1 MTWKKNV
8 LAALSVL
15 AVGTMAL
22 TGCGGNTSSSSGSG
36 DKIVLRYAENQVKDY
51 PTTQAAQKFADLVK
65 EKTNGRITVEVY
77 DSGQLGDE
85 KSVIEQVQFGGI
97 DMSRVSLTPLSE
109 FSRNLMA
116 LQFPYLYRDSEHMWK
131 VLDGDIG
138 KELLK
143 STEDSGIVGLSWY
156 DAGTRNFY
164 NSKHEIKSLAD
175 MQGLKIR
182 VQESSMMMDMVKA
195 LGANPT
201 PMPYGEVYSG
211 LQTNVID
218 GAENNWPSYESTSH
232 YEVAKYYVVDE
243 HSRVPEM
250 QIISKQTM
258 DKLSADDQ
266 KIIRECAEESAKY
279 ERQLWAEREK
289 ASEEKVRAGG
299 AVITRLSDGDPLCHE
314 YPAALPRCGDGYGA
328 ADRHHD
334 PDPSAGR
341 DGMRH
346 EPRAV
351 RRDAH
356 LQSGHRPLH
365 SAGRIGALCRLRHC
379 EAADGAGRQ
388 GHDSDVR
395 GDVHRFDAGHLCPAV
410 FHGAADDARCAEI
423 RKYAKLRENHRGFY

>member
-1 MTWKKNV
+1 MSWKKKV

-15 AVGTMAL
+15 TVSTMVLA
-22 TGCGGNTSSSSGSG
+22 GCGGSSSSSSGGSG

-85 KSVIEQVQFGGI
+85 KSVIEQIQFGGI

-116 LQFPYLYRDSEHMWK
+116 LQLPYLYRDADHMWK

-138 KELLK
+138 KDLLK

-156 DAGTRNFY
+156 DAGARNFY
-164 NSKHEIKSLAD
+164 DTQHEIKGLAD
-175 MQGLKIR
+175 MKGLKIR

-201 PMPYGEVYSG
+201 PMAYGEVYSA

-243 HSRVPEM
+243 HSRIPEM

-258 DKLSADDQ
+258 DKLSPDDQ
-266 KIIRECAEESAKY
+266 IIRECAAESAKY

-289 ASEEKVRAGG
+289 SSEEKVKAGG
-299 AVITRLSDGDPLCHE
+299 ATITRLSDEARAEFVKAVQPL
-314 YPAALPRCGDGYGA
+314 YDQYGA
-328 ADRHHD
+328 EYKDLIQKI
-334 PDPSAGR
+334 R
-341 DGMRH
+341 D
-346 EPRAV
+346 V
-351 RRDAH
+351 
-356 LQSGHRPLH
+356 
-365 SAGRIGALCRLRHC
+365 
-379 EAADGAGRQ
+379 
-388 GHDSDVR
+388 
-395 GDVHRFDAGHLCPAV
+395 
-410 FHGAADDARCAEI
+410 
-423 RKYAKLRENHRGFY
+423 K

>member
-1 MTWKKNV
+1 MSWKKKV

-15 AVGTMAL
+15 TVSTMVLA
-22 TGCGGNTSSSSGSG
+22 GCGGSSSSSSGGSG

-85 KSVIEQVQFGGI
+85 KSVIEQIQFGGI

-116 LQFPYLYRDSEHMWK
+116 LQLPYLYRDADHMWK

-138 KELLK
+138 KDLLK

-156 DAGTRNFY
+156 DAGARNFY
-164 NSKHEIKSLAD
+164 DTQHEIKGLAD
-175 MQGLKIR
+175 MKGLKIR

-201 PMPYGEVYSG
+201 PMAYGEVYSA

-243 HSRVPEM
+243 HSRIPEM

-258 DKLSADDQ
+258 DKLSPEDQ
-266 KIIRECAEESAKY
+266 KIIRECAAESAKY

-289 ASEEKVRAGG
+289 ASEEKVKAGG
-299 AVITRLSDGDPLCHE
+299 AIITRLSDEARAEFVKAVQPLYE
-314 YPAALPRCGDGYGA
+314 QYGA
-328 ADRHHD
+328 EYKDLIQKI
-334 PDPSAGR
+334 R
-341 DGMRH
+341 D
-346 EPRAV
+346 V
-351 RRDAH
+351 
-356 LQSGHRPLH
+356 
-365 SAGRIGALCRLRHC
+365 
-379 EAADGAGRQ
+379 
-388 GHDSDVR
+388 
-395 GDVHRFDAGHLCPAV
+395 
-410 FHGAADDARCAEI
+410 
-423 RKYAKLRENHRGFY
+423 K

>member
-1 MTWKKNV
+1 MSWKKKV

-15 AVGTMAL
+15 TVSTMVLA
-22 TGCGGNTSSSSGSG
+22 GCGGSSSSSSGGSG

-85 KSVIEQVQFGGI
+85 KSVIEQIQFGGI

-116 LQFPYLYRDSEHMWK
+116 LQLPYLYRDADHMWK

-138 KELLK
+138 KDLLK

-156 DAGTRNFY
+156 DAGARNFY
-164 NSKHEIKSLAD
+164 DTQHEIKGLAD
-175 MQGLKIR
+175 MKGLKIR

-201 PMPYGEVYSG
+201 PMAYGEVYSA

-243 HSRVPEM
+243 HSRIPEM

-258 DKLSADDQ
+258 DKLSPDDQ
-266 KIIRECAEESAKY
+266 KIIRECAAESAKY

-289 ASEEKVRAGG
+289 ASEEKVKAGG
-299 AVITRLSDGDPLCHE
+299 AIITRLSDEARAGFVKAVQPLYE
-314 YPAALPRCGDGYGA
+314 QYGA
-328 ADRHHD
+328 EYKDLIQKI
-334 PDPSAGR
+334 R
-341 DGMRH
+341 D
-346 EPRAV
+346 V
-351 RRDAH
+351 
-356 LQSGHRPLH
+356 
-365 SAGRIGALCRLRHC
+365 
-379 EAADGAGRQ
+379 
-388 GHDSDVR
+388 
-395 GDVHRFDAGHLCPAV
+395 
-410 FHGAADDARCAEI
+410 
-423 RKYAKLRENHRGFY
+423 K

>member
-1 MTWKKNV
+1 MSWKKKV

-15 AVGTMAL
+15 TVSTMVLA
-22 TGCGGNTSSSSGSG
+22 GCGGSSSSSSGGSG

-85 KSVIEQVQFGGI
+85 KSVIEQIQFGGI

-116 LQFPYLYRDSEHMWK
+116 LQLPYLYRDADHMWK

-138 KELLK
+138 KDLLK

-156 DAGTRNFY
+156 DAGARNFY
-164 NSKHEIKSLAD
+164 DTQHEIKGLAD
-175 MQGLKIR
+175 MKGLKIR

-201 PMPYGEVYSG
+201 PMAYGEVYSA

-243 HSRVPEM
+243 HSRIPEM

-258 DKLSADDQ
+258 DKLSPDDQ
-266 KIIRECAEESAKY
+266 KIIRECAAESAKY

-289 ASEEKVRAGG
+289 SSEEKVKAGG
-299 AVITRLSDGDPLCHE
+299 ATITRLSDEARAEFVKAVQPL
-314 YPAALPRCGDGYGA
+314 YDQYGA
-328 ADRHHD
+328 EYKDLIQKI
-334 PDPSAGR
+334 R
-341 DGMRH
+341 D
-346 EPRAV
+346 V
-351 RRDAH
+351 
-356 LQSGHRPLH
+356 
-365 SAGRIGALCRLRHC
+365 
-379 EAADGAGRQ
+379 
-388 GHDSDVR
+388 
-395 GDVHRFDAGHLCPAV
+395 
-410 FHGAADDARCAEI
+410 
-423 RKYAKLRENHRGFY
+423 K

>member
-1 MTWKKNV
+1 MSWKKKV

-15 AVGTMAL
+15 TVSTMVLA
-22 TGCGGNTSSSSGSG
+22 GCGGSSSSSSGGSG

-85 KSVIEQVQFGGI
+85 KSVIEQIQFGGI

-116 LQFPYLYRDSEHMWK
+116 LQLPYLYRDADHMWK

-138 KELLK
+138 KDLLK

-156 DAGTRNFY
+156 DAGARNFY
-164 NSKHEIKSLAD
+164 DTQHEIKGLAD
-175 MQGLKIR
+175 MKGLKIR

-201 PMPYGEVYSG
+201 PMAYGEVYSA

-243 HSRVPEM
+243 HSRIPEM

-258 DKLSADDQ
+258 DKLSPEDQ
-266 KIIRECAEESAKY
+266 KIIRECAAESAKY

-289 ASEEKVRAGG
+289 SSEEKVKAGG
-299 AVITRLSDGDPLCHE
+299 ATITRLSDEARAEFVKAVQPL
-314 YPAALPRCGDGYGA
+314 YDQYGA
-328 ADRHHD
+328 EYKDLIQKI
-334 PDPSAGR
+334 R
-341 DGMRH
+341 D
-346 EPRAV
+346 V
-351 RRDAH
+351 
-356 LQSGHRPLH
+356 
-365 SAGRIGALCRLRHC
+365 
-379 EAADGAGRQ
+379 
-388 GHDSDVR
+388 
-395 GDVHRFDAGHLCPAV
+395 
-410 FHGAADDARCAEI
+410 
-423 RKYAKLRENHRGFY
+423 K

>member
-1 MTWKKNV
+1 MSWKKKV

-15 AVGTMAL
+15 TVSTMVLA
-22 TGCGGNTSSSSGSG
+22 GCGGSSSSSSGGSG

-85 KSVIEQVQFGGI
+85 KSVIEQIQFGGI

-116 LQFPYLYRDSEHMWK
+116 LQLPYLYRDADHMWK
-131 VLDGDIG
+131 VLNGDIG
-138 KELLK
+138 KDLLK

-156 DAGTRNFY
+156 DAGARNFY
-164 NSKHEIKSLAD
+164 DTQHEIKGLAD
-175 MQGLKIR
+175 MKGLKIR

-201 PMPYGEVYSG
+201 PMAYGEVYSA

-243 HSRVPEM
+243 HSRIPEM

-258 DKLSADDQ
+258 DKLSPDDQ
-266 KIIRECAEESAKY
+266 KIIRECAAESAKY

-289 ASEEKVRAGG
+289 SSEEKVKAGG
-299 AVITRLSDGDPLCHE
+299 ATITRLSDEARAEFVKAVQPL
-314 YPAALPRCGDGYGA
+314 YDQYGA
-328 ADRHHD
+328 EYKDLIQKI
-334 PDPSAGR
+334 R
-341 DGMRH
+341 D
-346 EPRAV
+346 V
-351 RRDAH
+351 
-356 LQSGHRPLH
+356 
-365 SAGRIGALCRLRHC
+365 
-379 EAADGAGRQ
+379 
-388 GHDSDVR
+388 
-395 GDVHRFDAGHLCPAV
+395 
-410 FHGAADDARCAEI
+410 
-423 RKYAKLRENHRGFY
+423 K

>member
-1 MTWKKNV
+1 MSWKKKV

-15 AVGTMAL
+15 TVSTMVLA
-22 TGCGGNTSSSSGSG
+22 GCGGSSSSSSGGSG

-85 KSVIEQVQFGGI
+85 KSVIEQIQFGGI

-116 LQFPYLYRDSEHMWK
+116 LQLPYLYRDADHMWK

-138 KELLK
+138 KDLLK

-156 DAGTRNFY
+156 DAGARNFY
-164 NSKHEIKSLAD
+164 DTQHEIKGLAD
-175 MQGLKIR
+175 MKGLKIR

-201 PMPYGEVYSG
+201 PMAYGEVYSA

-243 HSRVPEM
+243 HSRIPEM

-258 DKLSADDQ
+258 DKLSPDDQ
-266 KIIRECAEESAKY
+266 KIIRECAAESAKY

-289 ASEEKVRAGG
+289 ASEEKVKAGG
-299 AVITRLSDGDPLCHE
+299 AIITRLSDEARAEFVKAVQPLYE
-314 YPAALPRCGDGYGA
+314 QYGA
-328 ADRHHD
+328 EYKDLIQKI
-334 PDPSAGR
+334 R
-341 DGMRH
+341 D
-346 EPRAV
+346 V
-351 RRDAH
+351 
-356 LQSGHRPLH
+356 
-365 SAGRIGALCRLRHC
+365 
-379 EAADGAGRQ
+379 
-388 GHDSDVR
+388 
-395 GDVHRFDAGHLCPAV
+395 
-410 FHGAADDARCAEI
+410 
-423 RKYAKLRENHRGFY
+423 K

>member
-1 MTWKKNV
+1 MSWKKKV

-15 AVGTMAL
+15 TVSTMVLA
-22 TGCGGNTSSSSGSG
+22 GCGGSSSSSSGGSG

-85 KSVIEQVQFGGI
+85 KSVIEQIQFGGI

-116 LQFPYLYRDSEHMWK
+116 LQLPYLYRDADHMWK

-138 KELLK
+138 KDLLK

-156 DAGTRNFY
+156 DAGARNFY
-164 NSKHEIKSLAD
+164 DTQHEIKSLAD
-175 MQGLKIR
+175 MKGLKIR

-201 PMPYGEVYSG
+201 PMAYGEVYSA

-243 HSRVPEM
+243 HSRIPEM

-258 DKLSADDQ
+258 DKLSPDDQ
-266 KIIRECAEESAKY
+266 KIIRECAAESAKY

-289 ASEEKVRAGG
+289 SSEEKVKAGG
-299 AVITRLSDGDPLCHE
+299 ATITRLSDEARAEFVKAVQPL
-314 YPAALPRCGDGYGA
+314 YDQYGA
-328 ADRHHD
+328 EYKDLIQKI
-334 PDPSAGR
+334 R
-341 DGMRH
+341 D
-346 EPRAV
+346 V
-351 RRDAH
+351 
-356 LQSGHRPLH
+356 
-365 SAGRIGALCRLRHC
+365 
-379 EAADGAGRQ
+379 
-388 GHDSDVR
+388 
-395 GDVHRFDAGHLCPAV
+395 
-410 FHGAADDARCAEI
+410 
-423 RKYAKLRENHRGFY
+423 K

>member
-1 MTWKKNV
+1 MSWKKKV

-15 AVGTMAL
+15 TVSTMVLA
-22 TGCGGNTSSSSGSG
+22 GCGGSSSSSSGGSG

-85 KSVIEQVQFGGI
+85 KSVIEQIQFGGI

-116 LQFPYLYRDSEHMWK
+116 LQLPYLYRDADHMWK

-138 KELLK
+138 KDLLK

-156 DAGTRNFY
+156 DAGARNFY
-164 NSKHEIKSLAD
+164 DTQHEIKGVAD
-175 MQGLKIR
+175 MKGLKIR

-201 PMPYGEVYSG
+201 PMAYGEVYSA

-243 HSRVPEM
+243 HSRIPEM

-258 DKLSADDQ
+258 DKLSPEDQ
-266 KIIRECAEESAKY
+266 KIIRECAAESAKY

-289 ASEEKVRAGG
+289 ASEEKVKAGG
-299 AVITRLSDGDPLCHE
+299 AIITRLSDEARAEFVKAVQPLYE
-314 YPAALPRCGDGYGA
+314 QYGA
-328 ADRHHD
+328 EYKDLIQKI
-334 PDPSAGR
+334 R
-341 DGMRH
+341 D
-346 EPRAV
+346 V
-351 RRDAH
+351 
-356 LQSGHRPLH
+356 
-365 SAGRIGALCRLRHC
+365 
-379 EAADGAGRQ
+379 
-388 GHDSDVR
+388 
-395 GDVHRFDAGHLCPAV
+395 
-410 FHGAADDARCAEI
+410 
-423 RKYAKLRENHRGFY
+423 K

>member
-1 MTWKKNV
+1 MSWKKKV

-15 AVGTMAL
+15 TVSTMVLA
-22 TGCGGNTSSSSGSG
+22 GCGGSSSSSSGGSG

-85 KSVIEQVQFGGI
+85 KSVIEQIQFGGI

-116 LQFPYLYRDSEHMWK
+116 LQLPYLYRDADHMWK

-138 KELLK
+138 KDLLK

-156 DAGTRNFY
+156 DAGARNFY
-164 NSKHEIKSLAD
+164 DTQHEIKGLAD
-175 MQGLKIR
+175 MKGLKIR

-201 PMPYGEVYSG
+201 PMAYGEVYSA

-243 HSRVPEM
+243 HSRIPEM

-258 DKLSADDQ
+258 DKLSPDDQ
-266 KIIRECAEESAKY
+266 KIIRECAAECAKY

-289 ASEEKVRAGG
+289 SSEEKVKAGG
-299 AVITRLSDGDPLCHE
+299 ATITRLSDEARAEFVKAVQPL
-314 YPAALPRCGDGYGA
+314 YDQYGA
-328 ADRHHD
+328 EYKDLIQKI
-334 PDPSAGR
+334 R
-341 DGMRH
+341 D
-346 EPRAV
+346 V
-351 RRDAH
+351 
-356 LQSGHRPLH
+356 
-365 SAGRIGALCRLRHC
+365 
-379 EAADGAGRQ
+379 
-388 GHDSDVR
+388 
-395 GDVHRFDAGHLCPAV
+395 
-410 FHGAADDARCAEI
+410 
-423 RKYAKLRENHRGFY
+423 K

>member
-22 TGCGGNTSSSSGSG
+22 TGCGGNSSSSSGSG

-51 PTTQAAQKFADLVK
+51 PTTQAAQKFADLLK

-116 LQFPYLYRDSEHMWK
+116 LQLPYLYRDSEHMWK

-156 DAGTRNFY
+156 DAGARNFY
-164 NSKHEIKSLAD
+164 NSKREIKSLAD

-266 KIIRECAEESAKY
+266 KIIRECAAESAKY

-299 AVITRLSDGDPLCHE
+299 AVITRLSDAARAEFIKAVQPLYE
-314 YPAALPRCGDGYGA
+314 KYGA
-328 ADRHHD
+328 EYKDLIQKI
-334 PDPSAGR
+334 R
-341 DGMRH
+341 D
-346 EPRAV
+346 V
-351 RRDAH
+351 
-356 LQSGHRPLH
+356 
-365 SAGRIGALCRLRHC
+365 
-379 EAADGAGRQ
+379 
-388 GHDSDVR
+388 
-395 GDVHRFDAGHLCPAV
+395 
-410 FHGAADDARCAEI
+410 
-423 RKYAKLRENHRGFY
+423 K

>member
-22 TGCGGNTSSSSGSG
+22 TGCGGNSSSSSGSG

-97 DMSRVSLTPLSE
+97 D
-109 FSRNLMA
+109 
-116 LQFPYLYRDSEHMWK
+116 
-131 VLDGDIG
+131 

-156 DAGTRNFY
+156 DAGARNFY
-164 NSKHEIKSLAD
+164 NSKREIKSLAD

-266 KIIRECAEESAKY
+266 KIIRECAAESAKY

-299 AVITRLSDGDPLCHE
+299 AVITRLSDAARAEFIKAVQPLYE
-314 YPAALPRCGDGYGA
+314 KYGA
-328 ADRHHD
+328 EYKDLIQKI
-334 PDPSAGR
+334 R
-341 DGMRH
+341 D
-346 EPRAV
+346 V
-351 RRDAH
+351 
-356 LQSGHRPLH
+356 
-365 SAGRIGALCRLRHC
+365 
-379 EAADGAGRQ
+379 
-388 GHDSDVR
+388 
-395 GDVHRFDAGHLCPAV
+395 
-410 FHGAADDARCAEI
+410 
-423 RKYAKLRENHRGFY
+423 K

>member
-1 MTWKKNV
+1 MSWKKKV

-15 AVGTMAL
+15 TVSTLVLA
-22 TGCGGNTSSSSGSG
+22 GCGGSSSSSSGGSG

-85 KSVIEQVQFGGI
+85 KSVIEQIQFGGI

-116 LQFPYLYRDSEHMWK
+116 LQLPYLYRDADHMWK

-138 KELLK
+138 KDLLK

-156 DAGTRNFY
+156 DAGARNFY
-164 NSKHEIKSLAD
+164 DTQHEIKGLAD
-175 MQGLKIR
+175 MKGLKIR

-201 PMPYGEVYSG
+201 PMAYGEVYSA

-243 HSRVPEM
+243 HSRIPEM

-258 DKLSADDQ
+258 DKLSPEDQ
-266 KIIRECAEESAKY
+266 KIIRECAAESAKY

-289 ASEEKVRAGG
+289 SSEEKVKAGG
-299 AVITRLSDGDPLCHE
+299 ATITRLSDEARAEFVKAVQPLYE
-314 YPAALPRCGDGYGA
+314 QYGA
-328 ADRHHD
+328 EYKDLIQKI
-334 PDPSAGR
+334 R
-341 DGMRH
+341 D
-346 EPRAV
+346 V
-351 RRDAH
+351 
-356 LQSGHRPLH
+356 
-365 SAGRIGALCRLRHC
+365 
-379 EAADGAGRQ
+379 
-388 GHDSDVR
+388 
-395 GDVHRFDAGHLCPAV
+395 
-410 FHGAADDARCAEI
+410 
-423 RKYAKLRENHRGFY
+423 K